1 MKAAQ
6 HGTYAGYIRHR
17 RNQETACEPCIFARI
32 DYSRSWRI
40 RNNKLATISITPAV
54 LGLLLSGDPDALRQ
68 AVAELGQRT
77 VDAAKVVAARAD
89 TKAAS

>member
-1 MKAAQ
+1 MRVAQ
-6 HGTYAGYIRHR
+6 CGTYAGYIRHR
-17 RNQETACEPCIFARI
+17 RSQETACEACIFARI

-40 RNNKLATISITPAV
+40 RNNKIATISVTPRL

-77 VDAAKVVAARAD
+77 VDAAKVVAARDD

>member
-1 MKAAQ
+1 MKVAQ

-17 RNQETACEPCIFARI
+17 RSQEPACEPCIFARI

-40 RNNKLATISITPAV
+40 RNNKIATISITPAV
-54 LGLLLSGDPDALRQ
+54 LGLLLSQDPDALRQ

-77 VDAAKVVAARAD
+77 VDAAMELSARSTERVA
-89 TKAAS
+89 